1 MAAERAT
8 TEVRQQLGLGRILPL
23 GEAADGAWVAEEA
36 ALAELHRSVPGAR
49 LSAVRLDPSGPR
61 ATAESAVPAPAG
73 ALPPGPLTLTANLAV
88 YADRPVPA
96 AAEEVRRTLL
106 AAAEGELGLPLEYVD
121 LRVTELVESGGAGRG
136 RGQEE
141 GSGPR
146 ESAEAPDSGPEP
158 AARGAGPEGRAAAAG
173 TEQEEAAGRVARAV
187 LAVEG
192 VVRLAPA
199 QGPAFTHVAVG
210 PRFGAV
216 RIEGDPGAGP
226 CHVLLR
232 VAVSPARRVLDTA
245 RAAGAAAR
253 GALGTSGG
261 VTVAVLVA
269 AVDRR

>member
-36 ALAELHRSVPGAR
+36 ALAVLHRSVPGAR

-61 ATAESAVPAPAG
+61 AAAESAVPAPAG

-121 LRVTELVESGGAGRG
+121 LRVTELVEAGGAGRVHG
-136 RGQEE
+136 RQEF
-141 GSGPR
+141 GPR
-146 ESAEAPDSGPEP
+146 ESAEAPDSGREP
-158 AARGAGPEGRAAAAG
+158 ATRGAGPDGRTAAAE
-173 TEQEEAAGRVARAV
+173 TEREEAADRVARAV

-192 VVRLAPA
+192 VVRLAPT
-199 QGPAFTHVAVG
+199 QGTAFSHVAVG
-210 PRFGAV
+210 PRFSAV
-216 RIEGDPGAGP
+216 RIEGDPAAGP

-261 VTVAVLVA
+261 VTAAVLVA
-269 AVDRR
+269 AVDLR

>member
-1 MAAERAT
+1 MA
-8 TEVRQQLGLGRILPL
+8 
-23 GEAADGAWVAEEA
+23 
-36 ALAELHRSVPGAR
+36 
-49 LSAVRLDPSGPR
+49 
-61 ATAESAVPAPAG
+61 
-73 ALPPGPLTLTANLAV
+73 
-88 YADRPVPA
+88 
-96 AAEEVRRTLL
+96 
-106 AAAEGELGLPLEYVD
+106 
-121 LRVTELVESGGAGRG
+121 RG
-136 RGQEE
+136 RRG
-141 GSGPR
+141 GRRPR
-146 ESAEAPDSGPEP
+146 
-158 AARGAGPEGRAAAAG
+158 G

-199 QGPAFTHVAVG
+199 QGGAAFTHVAVG

-232 VAVSPARRVLDTA
+232 VAVSPVRRVLDTA